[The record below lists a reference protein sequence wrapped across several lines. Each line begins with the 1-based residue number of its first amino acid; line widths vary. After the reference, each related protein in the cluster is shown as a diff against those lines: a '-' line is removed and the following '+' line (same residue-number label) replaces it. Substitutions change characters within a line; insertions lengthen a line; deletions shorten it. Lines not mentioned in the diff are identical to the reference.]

1 MAGDD
6 PMTAMSKDI
15 EYIKTS
21 VDEIKKG
28 LLSQNDRIHNL
39 ELIQERHK
47 TYFLIIGGALT
58 AIGAFL
64 AGAASGLIGLFR

>member
-1 MAGDD
+1 MADD

-15 EYIKTS
+15 EYIKKS
-21 VDEIKKG
+21 VDEIKAG
-28 LLSQNDRIHNL
+28 QSSQINRIREI
-39 ELIQERHK
+39 ELTQERHK
-47 TYFLIIGGALT
+47 TYFLLIGGALT

>member
-1 MAGDD
+1 MADD

-15 EYIKTS
+15 EYIKKS
-21 VDEIKKG
+21 VDEIKAG
-28 LLSQNDRIHNL
+28 QSSQINRIREI
-39 ELIQERHK
+39 ELTQERHK

>member
-1 MAGDD
+1 MADD
-6 PMTAMSKDI
+6 PMTTMSKDI
-15 EYIKTS
+15 EYIKKS
-21 VDEIKKG
+21 VDEIKAG
-28 LLSQNDRIHNL
+28 QSSQINRIREI
-39 ELIQERHK
+39 ELTQERHK

>member
-1 MAGDD
+1 MADD

-15 EYIKTS
+15 EYIKKS
-21 VDEIKKG
+21 VDEIKAG
-28 LLSQNDRIHNL
+28 LGDQNDRIRDI
-39 ELIQERHK
+39 ELTQERHK
-47 TYFLIIGGALT
+47 TYFLLIGGALT

>member
-1 MAGDD
+1 MADD

-15 EYIKTS
+15 EYIKKS
-21 VDEIKKG
+21 VDEIKAG
-28 LLSQNDRIHNL
+28 LGDQTNRIRDI
-39 ELIQERHK
+39 ELTQERHK
-47 TYFLIIGGALT
+47 TYFLIIGAALT

>member
-1 MAGDD
+1 MADD

-15 EYIKTS
+15 EYIKKS
-21 VDEIKKG
+21 VDEIKEG
-28 LLSQNDRIHNL
+28 MSSQNDRIHQL
-39 ELIQERHK
+39 ELTQERHK